1 MKEAIKLGVI
11 GIDHGHIF
19 DMLNEMIKEGCSCDC
34 FWTEGNPLTLQEF
47 NKKYPNI
54 KRKENKEQIL
64 NDSSIDMILISSIPV
79 DRAGHSID
87 ALRAGKNVMVDK
99 PGCTTLDQL
108 NNLKNTVK
116 ECSNFVNIAISLEFK
131 IERFFANVMVMDQD
145 FSVRSNRLN
154 ICKYIHDWSQQFLDI
169 RELSIRK

>member
-1 MKEAIKLGVI
+1 MKKALNLGVI

-19 DMLNEMIKEGCSCDC
+19 DMLDEMIKEGCSCNY
-34 FWTEGNPLTLQEF
+34 FWTDGDPLTLQEF

-54 KRKENKEQIL
+54 KRKENKEEIL

-87 ALRAGKNVMVDK
+87 ALKAGKDVMVDK

-116 ECSNFVNIAISLEFK
+116 ETGKIWSVNFS
-131 IERFFANVMVMDQD
+131 ERFHVAAVT
-145 FSVRSNRLN
+145 
-154 ICKYIHDWSQQFLDI
+154 KAE
-169 RELSIRK
+169 ELVNEGKIGKVKQTIGTGPHR